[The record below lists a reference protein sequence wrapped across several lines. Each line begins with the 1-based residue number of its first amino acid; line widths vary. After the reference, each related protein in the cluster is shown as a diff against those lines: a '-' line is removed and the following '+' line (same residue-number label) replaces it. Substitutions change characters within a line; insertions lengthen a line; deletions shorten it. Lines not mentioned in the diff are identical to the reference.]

1 MSLFDLNYAYCLK
14 TESLFEDD
22 NPTVFFDV
30 YVFRDKKIIEF
41 NVFENVWRETLL
53 LHSLTKQHGN

>member
-1 MSLFDLNYAYCLK
+1 MTLFDLNYAYCLK
-14 TESLFEDD
+14 TESLFEDG

-30 YVFRDKKIIEF
+30 YVFHRDQKLIEF

-53 LHSLTKQHGN
+53 L